1 MHCVQ
6 PALHVH
12 VIVIIAIHVIF
23 LIFSIKAEQSEPTEI
38 KMDVADCENRS
49 NDWVDRDNRTCLDIA
64 DLESEE
70 MERSC
75 NNADII
81 EGYTA
86 FSVCCGKKEK

>member
-1 MHCVQ
+1 
-6 PALHVH
+6 
-12 VIVIIAIHVIF
+12 
-23 LIFSIKAEQSEPTEI
+23 
-38 KMDVADCENRS
+38 MDVADCENRS

-86 FSVCCGKKEK
+86 FSACCGKKEK